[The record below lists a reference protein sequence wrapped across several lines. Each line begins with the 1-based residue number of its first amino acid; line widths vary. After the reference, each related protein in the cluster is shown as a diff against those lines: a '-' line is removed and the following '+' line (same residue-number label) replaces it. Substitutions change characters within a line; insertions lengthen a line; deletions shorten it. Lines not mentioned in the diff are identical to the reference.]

1 MVSLLGF
8 SVLILLTQSNHKS
21 ALLFSCTKPLFRCI
35 CLLYTLKEKKSNI
48 CSYIFRKNQENFSE
62 LSTIRKRNGAEHRT
76 KTSRSFTTKARPP
89 REKRRSASG
98 SARTPFRGGSF
109 CLCVFFLFCPL
120 GNGGLILPFER
131 LRFGLFLGVSLSAA
145 ARSAAA
151 LVYDKLTPNCHL
163 FLNVI

>member
-1 MVSLLGF
+1 MF
-8 SVLILLTQSNHKS
+8 I
-21 ALLFSCTKPLFRCI
+21 
-35 CLLYTLKEKKSNI
+35 Y
-48 CSYIFRKNQENFSE
+48 FRKNQENFSE

-151 LVYDKLTPNCHL
+151 LVYDKLTPNCRPILESYMKIGRHHYGGCL
-163 FLNVI
+163 YGCIEFNKISKRTVQRIVPLPIISETLLP